1 MQPDLFTQPVISP
14 NSARLMQVIDRI
26 NQQQRGKVFFASQGT
41 GKAWAMNRNH
51 LSPSYTTDWKQLP
64 GV

>member
-1 MQPDLFTQPVISP
+1 
-14 NSARLMQVIDRI
+14 MQVLDRI
-26 NQQQRGKVFFASQGT
+26 NQQQRGRVFFASQGT

-51 LSPSYTTDWKQLP
+51 LSPSYTTGWQQLP

>member
-1 MQPDLFTQPVISP
+1 MQPDLFTQQVINPDSTK
-14 NSARLMQVIDRI
+14 LMQVLDCI
-26 NQQQRGKVFFASQGT
+26 NQQQRRRVFFASQGT

-51 LSPSYTTDWKQLP
+51 LSPSYTTGWQQLP